1 MSGGGWAYVGQVLDP
16 VMPTLVSW
24 AVATSCVVGVLVLG
38 GAAGVALLQVAAG
51 QRGAPASGNQA
62 NGGSVT
68 VGPSE
73 MRPAKGAA
81 WRRVTSHPAQGVRL
95 IEVSPGRLLVPAG
108 DDRRAAS
115 VGSLVLERRGER

>member
-1 MSGGGWAYVGQVLDP
+1 MSGGGWAYVGQVLDL
-16 VMPTLVSW
+16 VMPTFVSW
-24 AVATSCVVGVLVLG
+24 AVATSCVVGVPVLG
-38 GAAGVALLQVAAG
+38 GAAEVALLQVAAG

-81 WRRVTSHPAQGVRL
+81 WRRVVSHAAQGVRL

-115 VGSLVLERRGER
+115 VGSLFLERRGER